1 MKIIESELLGIFGL
15 SWQEKVANLTYQKT
29 AKTDKELSRKLK
41 DFWQSG
47 GLNVTLINNLYMQYA
62 ALMAS
67 GYMPSSF
74 KNGEPDK
81 NTKVLI
87 DKINAKLNIDKL
99 IIKNFLDSIFQLS
112 SEGKI
117 PLQKWNP
124 KGYKETQDLVKTF
137 PSETSIF
144 DKVKKSTNTVSSI
157 LIVAG
162 IATTLY
168 YLNSIGKARYGTK
181 N

>member
-1 MKIIESELLGIFGL
+1 MKIIESEFMGIFGL

-29 AKTDKELSRKLK
+29 VKTNKELSKKLK

-47 GLNVTLINNLYMQYA
+47 GLNVTIVNNLYREYA
-62 ALMAS
+62 ALLAS

-74 KNGEPDK
+74 ENGIPDQ
-81 NTKVLI
+81 NTKALI
-87 DKINAKLNIDKL
+87 DKINSRVTIDKL
-99 IIKNFLDSIFQLS
+99 IIKNFLESIFELS

-117 PLQKWNP
+117 PFQKWNP

-137 PSETSIF
+137 PSEASIF
-144 DKVKKSTNTVSSI
+144 DKVKKGTNTVSTI
-157 LIVAG
+157 LIIAG

-168 YLNSIGKARYGTK
+168 YLNSIGKNYYGTK